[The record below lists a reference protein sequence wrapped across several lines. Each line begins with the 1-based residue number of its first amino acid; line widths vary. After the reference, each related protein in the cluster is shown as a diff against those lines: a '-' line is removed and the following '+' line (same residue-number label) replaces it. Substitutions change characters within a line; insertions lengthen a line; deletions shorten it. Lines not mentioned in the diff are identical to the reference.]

1 MENQEELE
9 VVPQVVEPEIPA
21 TVEIIYEYQPTDES
35 GRPLGAKQVFKGTS
49 HQEILDKVADA
60 NKNLIKLNR
69 ELNKK
74 YRLGEL
80 APEDVVPESA
90 ERLDRE
96 AVEFRP
102 RQLTDEERYQLS
114 KDMLDPE
121 KFDEA
126 SDRMFEAK
134 IGASPKR
141 ITEVLSHAQE
151 DIAAMRAEKEAK
163 LFVQA
168 NPDYYVCPD
177 NFRTMVNW
185 MLKNQLAPNRDNFQ
199 LAFDRLKEVGLLL
212 EAPIVREDKPEVQ
225 VTAPVSTP
233 ANSQQEP
240 ESTSRITSSEP
251 QSQTKRTPRVA
262 SGLTR
267 DNASD
272 IGTPS
277 KSVKLSVAEIERMPS
292 AEYKKRLLT
301 EPGFKKLVDE
311 AYAKQ

>member
-1 MENQEELE
+1 MEEITNQEVETPVE
-9 VVPQVVEPEIPA
+9 TSVETPVPAEI
-21 TVEIIYEYQPTDES
+21 VYEYQPTDDN
-35 GRPLGAKQVFKGTS
+35 GRPLGAKQVFKGATWE
-49 HQEILDKVADA
+49 EIATKIADA
-60 NKNLIKLNR
+60 NKNVIKLNR

-80 APEDVVPESA
+80 APEDALPDNA

-102 RQLTDEERYQLS
+102 RQLTDEERYQIS
-114 KDMLDPE
+114 KDLLDPE

-126 SDRMFEAK
+126 TDRMLEAK

-141 ITEVLSHAQE
+141 ITEVLTHAQE

-168 NPDYYVCPD
+168 NPDYYVCPE
-177 NFRTMVNW
+177 NFKTMVNW
-185 MLKNQLAPNRDNFQ
+185 MIKNQLAPTRDNFQ
-199 LAFDRLKEVGLLL
+199 LAFDRLKAIGLLL
-212 EAPIVREDKPEVQ
+212 EAPIVREDKPEN
-225 VTAPVSTP
+225 TPVVTP

-240 ESTSRITSSEP
+240 EPVSRITNVEP
-251 QSQTKRTPRVA
+251 QTQTKRTPRVA

-272 IGTPS
+272 VGTPS
-277 KSVKLSVAEIERMPS
+277 KSVKLSVADIERMS
-292 AEYKKRLLT
+292 AEEYKKRLLT
-301 EPGFKKLVDE
+301 EPGFKQAVDE
-311 AYAKQ
+311 AYAKS

>member
-1 MENQEELE
+1 MEEEIVNNE
-9 VVPQVVEPEIPA
+9 VVETTETSEVPEI
-21 TVEIIYEYQPTDES
+21 VYEYQATDEN
-35 GRPLGAKQVFKGTS
+35 GRPLGAKQVFKGKTQ
-49 HQEILDKVADA
+49 QEIMDKIADA
-60 NKNLIKLNR
+60 NKNLIRLNR
-69 ELNKK
+69 DLNKK

-80 APEDVVPESA
+80 APEEAVPETA

-102 RQLTDEERYQLS
+102 RQLTDEERFQLS
-114 KDMLDPE
+114 KDLLDPE

-168 NPDYYVCPD
+168 NPDYYVCPE
-177 NFRTMVNW
+177 NFKTMVNW
-185 MLKNQLAPNRDNFQ
+185 MIKMQLAPNRDNFQ
-199 LAFDRLKEVGLLL
+199 LAFDRLKSIGLLI
-212 EAPIVREDKPEVQ
+212 EAPIVREDKPEVAE
-225 VTAPVSTP
+225 VTNATTVTL

-240 ESTSRITSSEP
+240 ETVSRITNVEP
-251 QSQTKRTPRVA
+251 QTQTKRTPRVA

-267 DNASD
+267 DSASD
-272 IGTPS
+272 VGTIS
-277 KSVKLSVAEIERMPS
+277 KSVKLSVAEIEKMTS
-292 AEYKKRLLT
+292 AEYKRRLLT

-311 AYAKQ
+311 AYAA